1 MSPPLRAYS
10 IMADKRDLN
19 EKINRTTQVRK
30 DIRRVLLIKSRELL
44 TISTY
49 MAYRNTDY
57 RGPIRR
63 HQKGYKFTLCES

>member
-44 TISTY
+44 GTQI
-49 MAYRNTDY
+49 
-57 RGPIRR
+57 IEV
-63 HQKGYKFTLCES
+63 Q